1 MSRLYDANKPFQTIA
16 DAARTTGLSQF
27 FIRKA
32 CREGT
37 CPHIR
42 AGKTFMV
49 NVPLLVQQLNA
60 ESTATAKAAH

>member
-1 MSRLYDANKPFQTIA
+1 MSRSYDANKPFQTIA

>member
-1 MSRLYDANKPFQTIA
+1 MRQYDANKPFQTIA

-49 NVPLLVQQLNA
+49 NVPLLVQQLNEQSA
-60 ESTATAKAAH
+60 APAKAMY

>member
-1 MSRLYDANKPFQTIA
+1 MKQYDANKPFQTIA

>member
-1 MSRLYDANKPFQTIA
+1 MKQYDSAKPFQTIA
-16 DAARTTGLSQF
+16 DASRTTGLSQF

-42 AGKTFMV
+42 AGRTFMV
-49 NVPLLVQQLNA
+49 NVPMLVQQLN
-60 ESTATAKAAH
+60 EQSTAIAKATH

>member
-1 MSRLYDANKPFQTIA
+1 MKQYDANKPFQTIA

-42 AGKTFMV
+42 AGKTFMI